1 VKKIKKIITSSL
13 KLVLILSIA
22 LTLLLFFYTIF
33 FYNPNHQNNIK
44 KNQISKKNNEIKSN
58 EVEPI
63 EKSKKELPKK
73 IKPKK
78 TEIKD
83 GLYATVGS
91 RAITKS
97 DIMNEVKMILIVN
110 NITYTAEQQ
119 NSLQRTA
126 IKSLVTRNIK
136 DIEIEKN
143 NFLTINDQDLM
154 NELTRKANNLGVD
167 LETLKKICESQN
179 FDFGIIENEVKTKLL
194 WNSLIFH
201 LYRDKLSINF
211 EEIDE
216 QLKTKKIDQNQNIEE
231 FLISEILLKPE
242 SKEKVQSQVDELIEK
257 IKTDG
262 FKNAAIEFSI
272 SQTGTKGG
280 DLGWLNKNQIS
291 KNFMPIIESTPIGE
305 ISKPIV
311 LKDGILFFTV
321 RNKRI
326 NKQKIDLEE
335 LKNQLV
341 SLEKNKILDMYSMT
355 HYDNLKRSVG
365 VNFFNE

>member
-1 VKKIKKIITSSL
+1 MKKIKKIITSSL

-22 LTLLLFFYTIF
+22 LTLLLFLYTIF

-44 KNQISKKNNEIKSN
+44 KIQISKKNNEIKGN

-126 IKSLVTRNIK
+126 IKSLVARNIK
-136 DIEIEKN
+136 DIEIEKY
-143 NFLTINDQDLM
+143 NFLTINDLDLM
-154 NELTRKANNLGVD
+154 NELTRKA
-167 LETLKKICESQN
+167 LKKICKSQN
-179 FDFGIIENEVKTKLL
+179 FDFSIIENEVKTKLL

-216 QLKTKKIDQNQNIEE
+216 QLKTKKIDENIEE

-242 SKEKVQSQVDELIEK
+242 SKEKVQSQVDKLIEK

-262 FKNAAIEFSI
+262 FKNAAIELSI

-291 KNFMPIIESTPIGE
+291 KNFMPIIEKTPIGE
-305 ISKPIV
+305 ISKPII

-355 HYDNLKRSVG
+355 HYDNLKRSIG